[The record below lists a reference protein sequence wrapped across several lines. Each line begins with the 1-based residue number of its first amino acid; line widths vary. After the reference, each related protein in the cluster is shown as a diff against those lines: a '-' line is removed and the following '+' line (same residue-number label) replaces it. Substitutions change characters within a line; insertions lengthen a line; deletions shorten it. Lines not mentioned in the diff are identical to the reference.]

1 MIICEK
7 SKLSRCD
14 THLWQSTLV
23 KICL

>member
-1 MIICEK
+1 MIVCEK

-14 THLWQSTLV
+14 THLWQSTFI

>member
-1 MIICEK
+1 MIVCEK

-14 THLWQSTLV
+14 THLWQCTFI